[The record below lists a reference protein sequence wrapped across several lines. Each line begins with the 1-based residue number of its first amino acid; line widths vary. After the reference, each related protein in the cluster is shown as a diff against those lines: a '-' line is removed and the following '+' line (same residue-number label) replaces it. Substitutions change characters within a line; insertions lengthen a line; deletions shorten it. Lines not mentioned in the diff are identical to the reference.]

1 MVGFQERTKMFCRIL
16 LVAVLVTFTILTSQG
31 LSDHVPI
38 VKTVVGLVHEVSGAA
53 DTASEPVRKR
63 NRGRD
68 IFHKMHSQKRP
79 KWCGPE
85 LSPLAN
91 HPTTGERHASMR

>member
-1 MVGFQERTKMFCRIL
+1 MFCRIL
-16 LVAVLVTFTILTSQG
+16 LVAVLATFTILTSQE

-38 VKTVVGLVHEVSGAA
+38 VKTVAGPVHEVSGAA

-68 IFHKMHSQKRP
+68 IFYRMHRQKRP

-91 HPTTGERHASMR
+91 QPTAGERHASMR